1 MKLSSPAFDHKGK
14 IPPRYTCEG
23 ENLSPPLVIEDVP
36 EGTKSL
42 ALIVDDPDAPKR
54 TFVHWVM
61 YDLPVTDRIEEGSA
75 PGVQGRNDMGLTRYG
90 GPCPPSGTHRYF
102 FKLYALD
109 TELNFAGGVEK
120 YELEGTIMGHVLDK
134 AELVGL
140 YRKAA

>member
-1 MKLSSPAFDHKGK
+1 MKLSSPVFDHKGK
-14 IPPRYTCEG
+14 IPPKYTCEG
-23 ENLSPPLVIEDVP
+23 ENSSPPLVIEDLP

-42 ALIVDDPDAPKR
+42 ALVVEDPDAPKR
-54 TFVHWVM
+54 TFVHWVI
-61 YDLPVTDRIEEGSA
+61 YDLPVTDRIEENTA
-75 PGVQGRNDMGLTRYG
+75 RGVQGRNDMGLTRYG

-109 TELNFAGGVEK
+109 TELNFASGVEK
-120 YELEGTIMGHVLDK
+120 YELDGSIKGHILAK